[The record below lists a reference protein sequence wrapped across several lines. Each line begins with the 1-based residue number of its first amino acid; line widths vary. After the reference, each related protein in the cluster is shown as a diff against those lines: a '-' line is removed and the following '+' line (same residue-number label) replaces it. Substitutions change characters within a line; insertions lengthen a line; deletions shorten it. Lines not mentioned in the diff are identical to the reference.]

1 MANFVGKIKQM
12 FRTLQSLRGL
22 FAIAIFMHHYC
33 GFAEGGDCSVSFF
46 LILSG
51 FVLSKGFESKF
62 EHGEI
67 SYGRF
72 ITGRLIRIYPLHVL
86 TLAAAILV
94 QCRTFTTEKILI
106 YLSNLTLVQAWIPES
121 RFYFSGIGTAWFLSA
136 LLFCY
141 LAFPVMIRMLSRM
154 SLYRT
159 VATLCGVIMLYYV
172 VNQCVQWCLNYEVI
186 YINPAMRLF
195 DFALGMLLWQLW
207 RCGAE
212 SLANVAHRQSTATRT
227 AIEVVVIAIFVAAI
241 ALHGQLPLRYALASM
256 WWLPSM
262 LLIITFTAMDSG
274 GGLFTRL
281 LQWRP
286 LVTFGNV
293 SFSFFMLHIV
303 AGEYLR
309 IAFEKIAVE
318 PSAEAFVAT
327 LFVVTVVAAFAV
339 SRYFEKPIVS
349 LWKRYF
355 CR

>member
-1 MANFVGKIKQM
+1 MANFVGKITQM

-22 FAIAIFMHHYC
+22 FAISIFAHHFC

-72 ITGRLIRIYPLHVL
+72 ISGRLIRIYPLHVL
-86 TLAAAILV
+86 TLIAAIMV

-106 YLSNLTLVQAWIPES
+106 YLSNFTLVQAWIPES
-121 RFYFSGIGTAWFLSA
+121 RVYFSGIGTAWFLSA

-141 LAFPVMIRMLSRM
+141 LAFPVMVRMLSRM
-154 SLYRT
+154 SLAGIVSAACAML
-159 VATLCGVIMLYYV
+159 VAYLYAINHLHGSLY
-172 VNQCVQWCLNYEVI
+172 NAII
-186 YINPAMRLF
+186 YINPAMRLI
-195 DFALGMLLWQLW
+195 DFIWGMLLWQLW
-207 RCGAE
+207 RRGGA
-212 SLANVAHRQSTATRT
+212 SLADMVGKQTVATRT
-227 AIEVVVIAIFVAAI
+227 VIEIAAIAIFVGAI
-241 ALHGQLPLRYALASM
+241 ALHAHLPQRYALAAM

-262 LLIITFTAMDSG
+262 LLIATFTTMDAG

-286 LVTFGNV
+286 LVAFGNV

-303 AGEYLR
+303 AGEYVR
-309 IAFEKIAVE
+309 IAFEKIAVQ
-318 PSAEAFVAT
+318 PAQEAFVAI
-327 LFVVTVVAAFAV
+327 LFVATVGAAFV
-339 SRYFEKPIVS
+339 VNRYFEKPIVS

>member
-1 MANFVGKIKQM
+1 MANFVGKITQM

-22 FAIAIFMHHYC
+22 FAISIFAHHFC

-72 ITGRLIRIYPLHVL
+72 ISGRLIRIYPLHVL
-86 TLAAAILV
+86 TLIAAIMV

-106 YLSNLTLVQAWIPES
+106 YLSNFTLVQAWIPES
-121 RFYFSGIGTAWFLSA
+121 RVYFSGIGTAWFLSA

-141 LAFPVMIRMLSRM
+141 LAFPVMVRMLSRM
-154 SLYRT
+154 SLAGIVSAACAML
-159 VATLCGVIMLYYV
+159 VAYLYAINHLHGSLY
-172 VNQCVQWCLNYEVI
+172 NAII
-186 YINPAMRLF
+186 YINPAMRLI
-195 DFALGMLLWQLW
+195 DFICGMLLWQLW
-207 RCGAE
+207 RRGGA
-212 SLANVAHRQSTATRT
+212 SLADMVGKQTVATRT
-227 AIEVVVIAIFVAAI
+227 VIEIAAIAIFVGAI
-241 ALHGQLPLRYALASM
+241 ALHAHLPQRYALAAM

-262 LLIITFTAMDSG
+262 LLIATFTTMDAG

-286 LVTFGNV
+286 LVAFGNV

-303 AGEYLR
+303 VGDYLR
-309 IAFEKIAVE
+309 IAFEKFAVQ
-318 PSAEAFVAT
+318 PSPEAFVAI
-327 LFVVTVVAAFAV
+327 LFVATVGAAFAV
-339 SRYFEKPIVS
+339 NRYFEKPIVS